1 MTDYIED
8 SLDRLEEEEER
19 SWDWHEAAAVLSAR
33 SSEKSRQAAAQS
45 QNGTAAP
52 ETAAVRERRREREP
66 DLPASARSAA
76 GGTQEPA
83 ESGTEWSGLEG
94 TAPPGQPAAAGLY
107 WGLARGPPRPMG
119 PPPPAGQ
126 WSGSPRRR
134 PRRRRASGPRSWTA
148 CSSGTPGDTTAD
160 LHCFRRGRSPCA

>member
-52 ETAAVRERRREREP
+52 ETAAARERRRERET

-76 GGTQEPA
+76 GGTQKPA
-83 ESGTEWSGLEG
+83 ESGTEWSGLEQ
-94 TAPPGQPAAAGLY
+94 TAPPAQPAAA
-107 WGLARGPPRPMG
+107 RRMRCR
-119 PPPPAGQ
+119 
-126 WSGSPRRR
+126 SG
-134 PRRRRASGPRSWTA
+134 G
-148 CSSGTPGDTTAD
+148 SSLNGIY
-160 LHCFRRGRSPCA
+160 

>member
-19 SWDWHEAAAVLSAR
+19 SWDWHEAAVALSAR

-52 ETAAVRERRREREP
+52 ETAAVRERET

-76 GGTQEPA
+76 G
-83 ESGTEWSGLEG
+83 
-94 TAPPGQPAAAGLY
+94 LY
-107 WGLARGPPRPMG
+107 WGLARLRAAAAYGTSAPGRTVVRV
-119 PPPPAGQ
+119 PAPT
-126 WSGSPRRR
+126 SEE
-134 PRRRRASGPRSWTA
+134 
-148 CSSGTPGDTTAD
+148 TPGLRPAELDRLFQRDA
-160 LHCFRRGRSPCA
+160 RRYDGRFTLF

>member
-107 WGLARGPPRPMG
+107 WGLARLRAAAAYGTSAPGRTVVRV
-119 PPPPAGQ
+119 PALT
-126 WSGSPRRR
+126 SEE
-134 PRRRRASGPRSWTA
+134 
-148 CSSGTPGDTTAD
+148 TPGLRPAELDRLFQRDA
-160 LHCFRRGRSPCA
+160 RRYDGRFTLF

>member
-19 SWDWHEAAAVLSAR
+19 SWDWHEAAVALSAR

-52 ETAAVRERRREREP
+52 ETAAVRERET

-76 GGTQEPA
+76 GGTQKPA
-83 ESGTEWSGLEG
+83 ESGTEWSGLEQ

-107 WGLARGPPRPMG
+107 WGLARLRAAAAYGTSAPGRTVVRV
-119 PPPPAGQ
+119 PA
-126 WSGSPRRR
+126 P
-134 PRRRRASGPRSWTA
+134 ASE
-148 CSSGTPGDTTAD
+148 GTPGLRPTELDRLFQRDA
-160 LHCFRRGRSPCA
+160 RRYDGRFTLF

>member
-66 DLPASARSAA
+66 DLPASAPSAA
-76 GGTQEPA
+76 TSSRRPA
-83 ESGTEWSGLEG
+83 SSELSGLEG

-107 WGLARGPPRPMG
+107 WGLARLRAAAAYGTSAPGRTVVRV
-119 PPPPAGQ
+119 PA
-126 WSGSPRRR
+126 P
-134 PRRRRASGPRSWTA
+134 A
-148 CSSGTPGDTTAD
+148 CEETPGLRPAELDRLFQRDA
-160 LHCFRRGRSPCA
+160 RRYDGRFTLF